1 MDLGTWLQPMF
12 MQVQV
17 LSHGLTTG
25 EYMRQIALIVLKDES
40 RDHVFDQR
48 VFISNLTK
56 EPVEDSD
63 SPNSFRY
70 KVHLCEDIFS
80 SYTVN
85 TSNLSEFQD
94 FLYKNF
100 SLVTIPHIGAEY
112 EVELSI
118 ISETNN
124 KIKSA
129 ISDAESKNKS
139 KNNSELR
146 IDE

>member
-1 MDLGTWLQPMF
+1 MELGTWLQPMF
-12 MQVQV
+12 MQVQI
-17 LSHGLTTG
+17 LSHGLDTG
-25 EYMRQIALIVLKDES
+25 ENMRQIALIVCKDES

-48 VFISNLTK
+48 VFVSNLTK
-56 EPVEDSD
+56 EPVEDN
-63 SPNSFRY
+63 PNSFRY

-85 TSNLSEFQD
+85 INNLSEFQD

-100 SLVTIPHIGAEY
+100 GIITMPHIGAEY

-118 ISETNN
+118 ISETNE

-129 ISDAESKNKS
+129 ISDAENK
-139 KNNSELR
+139 KNSENSV
-146 IDE
+146 DE